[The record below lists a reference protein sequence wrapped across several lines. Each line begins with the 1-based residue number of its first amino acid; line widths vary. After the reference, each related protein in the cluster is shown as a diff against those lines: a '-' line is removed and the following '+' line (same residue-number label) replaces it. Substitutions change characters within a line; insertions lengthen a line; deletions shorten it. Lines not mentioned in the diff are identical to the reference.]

1 MGCVRR
7 RSAVTPPRLYES
19 LLQSVLMGCM
29 RMSAPTHA
37 VWCVLGRKPVAATV
51 AHDMYVMSVCVA
63 AGSATAHA
71 VSRAA
76 AAHASV
82 ICTVCVVCVCVLI
95 RTTVP
100 AYVCVHKGDMY
111 ARIARKKTR
120 RGGKSCVF
128 QRTLPCDQK
137 YNMRK

>member
-1 MGCVRR
+1 MVCVRR
-7 RSAVTPPRLYES
+7 RSGELPPRLYES
-19 LLQSVLMGCM
+19 LLQSVVIGCM

-37 VWCVLGRKPVAATV
+37 VWCVSGRKPVAATV

-71 VSRAA
+71 VRRAA

-82 ICTVCVVCVCVLI
+82 TCTVCVVCVCVLI

-100 AYVCVHKGDMY
+100 AYVCAYKGI
-111 ARIARKKTR
+111 RVC
-120 RGGKSCVF
+120 G
-128 QRTLPCDQK
+128 
-137 YNMRK
+137 